1 MQDIQGSKKST
12 TETKDAGK
20 VRLGGM
26 APSLKTKPADSRT
39 ADSGKVRMGGMSP
52 TF

>member
-1 MQDIQGSKKST
+1 MDDKSSKKST
-12 TETKDAGK
+12 TETKDTGK

-26 APSLKTKPADSRT
+26 APSLKTKPGDSRT